1 MASVVNAL
9 GLEGVQLQAGSG
21 TAPADEALAGKFVAL
36 YFSAHWCPPCRGF
49 TPVLA
54 EVYQR
59 LRQQGKEFEVVFVSA
74 DRSKSQFEEYFA
86 QMPWLA
92 VPFEDASL
100 QRRLSERFG
109 VQGIP
114 RLVILGPDGAVV
126 AHDAR
131 AAVMADR
138 AGDGFPWAGAAGPTG
153 LAALLSSPRGLLLLF
168 MLLWWLS
175 QWFTKRQS

>member
-1 MASVVNAL
+1 MY
-9 GLEGVQLQAGSG
+9 QKLQ
-21 TAPADEALAGKFVAL
+21 
-36 YFSAHWCPPCRGF
+36 
-49 TPVLA
+49 
-54 EVYQR
+54 
-59 LRQQGKEFEVVFVSA
+59 QQGKEFEVVFVTA
-74 DRSKSQFEEYFA
+74 DRSKSQFEVRQYGTARCSRGRAPAPPGNLYARGRGAVIFFREASDFQGPSFPTQPSQEYFA

-92 VPFEDASL
+92 VPFDDASL

-138 AGDGFPWAGAAGPTG
+138 AGAGFPWAGAAGPTG
-153 LAALLSSPRGLLLLF
+153 LAGRVTGGAGVGADA
-168 MLLWWLS
+168 
-175 QWFTKRQS
+175 RQEA